1 LGSASSAS
9 KRSPLFPTMVPED
22 QVAEEEDAYNFSI
35 INRKIEIM
43 HCYFY

>member
-1 LGSASSAS
+1 MAQ
-9 KRSPLFPTMVPED
+9 ED
-22 QVAEEEDAYNFSI
+22 QAAEEEDAYSFPFYAF